1 MEASEYNSS
10 MADSIFVANVWAI
23 IAKGWS
29 SRGGDPAKE
38 GQNITFPES
47 CYGIDKV
54 PHAWL
59 FPRGE
64 YNFCRDQLLTDLL
77 NLFVVRA
84 ALHHG
89 GAGTVGASLRAGIP
103 TLIKPWFG

>member
-1 MEASEYNSS
+1 MTQSIIKAVEKGKWKPLSTNPS

-38 GQNITFPES
+38 GQNIAFPES

-64 YNFCRDQLLTDLL
+64 YNLM
-77 NLFVVRA
+77 
-84 ALHHG
+84 
-89 GAGTVGASLRAGIP
+89 
-103 TLIKPWFG
+103 

>member
-1 MEASEYNSS
+1 MTQ
-10 MADSIFVANVWAI
+10 SIIKAVEKGKWKPLSTILVWLIPPFVANVWAI

-64 YNFCRDQLLTDLL
+64 YNLM
-77 NLFVVRA
+77 
-84 ALHHG
+84 
-89 GAGTVGASLRAGIP
+89 
-103 TLIKPWFG
+103 